1 MLPFP
6 KPQILNDVKLK
17 MFVDDNFKFNE
28 NGTKLF
34 IRVENTVGKDEIT
47 YYQQLSPFSHSVFK
61 RRTANM

>member
-28 NGTKLF
+28 NGRKLF
-34 IRVENTVGKDEIT
+34 IRVENTVGKGEIT
-47 YYQQLSPFSHSVFK
+47 YYEQLSPFSP
-61 RRTANM
+61 